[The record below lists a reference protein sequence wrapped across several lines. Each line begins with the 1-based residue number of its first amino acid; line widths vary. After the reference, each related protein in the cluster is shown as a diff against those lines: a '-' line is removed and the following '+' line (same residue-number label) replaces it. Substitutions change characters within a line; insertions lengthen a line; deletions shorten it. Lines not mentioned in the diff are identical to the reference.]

1 VNVVDMEAKLTITML
16 LLNEFGILVEALD
29 PYNLVD
35 YPIIISKI
43 KLVEAKMIRLYYKWD
58 NPTELLDHIQHM
70 SSIIKKL
77 ERKQNKHVTDM

>member
-1 VNVVDMEAKLTITML
+1 MDMEAKLTITML

-29 PYNLVD
+29 PFNKFD
-35 YPIIISKI
+35 YPVIMWKI
-43 KLVEAKMIRLYYKWD
+43 KSVEAKMIRLYYKWD

-77 ERKQNKHVTDM
+77 ERKQNKHVTDL